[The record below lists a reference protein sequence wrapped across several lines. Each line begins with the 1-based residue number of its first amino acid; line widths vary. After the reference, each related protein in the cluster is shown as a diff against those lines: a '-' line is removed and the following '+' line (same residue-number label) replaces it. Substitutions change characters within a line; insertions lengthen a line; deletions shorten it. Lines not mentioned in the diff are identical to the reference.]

1 MGALHAAGFEPA
13 TLERTVTYT
22 TGETTPLTMDKV
34 AQMTRRGTMR
44 QGRSLPDKL
53 SSAKALEIALTY
65 TSGETSVVQRFADD

>member
-1 MGALHAAGFEPA
+1 
-13 TLERTVTYT
+13 
-22 TGETTPLTMDKV
+22 MDKV